1 MHFLSLFL
9 RIFTI
14 YRQKILVKPRFSLAF
29 YRRLCYFYYLLLGV
43 KMKKT
48 KINEAH
54 YILKGKMVEFCG
66 WDLPVQ
72 YAGLNTEH
80 MAVRTTGGIFDV
92 SHMGEIWFRGREA
105 LKAVQAL
112 ISNDASKLQPGKIQ
126 YAGLLTEN
134 GCFVDDLLVY
144 MMKENEYLLV
154 VNAANIE
161 KDYLWMKKNTA
172 RFDVQVE
179 NRSEEYSQIAVQG
192 PVAEKLVQEFTDI
205 DLQPMG
211 YYHFAQGRVQGMDA
225 IVSRTG
231 YTGEDGF
238 EIYFKAEAA
247 AASKLF
253 LDLAEKGEKYDALP
267 AGLGARDTLRLE
279 AKMALYGNDID
290 DSHSVL
296 EADLGWILKLKKEQP
311 FIGQDALARQKEE
324 GIRRKLVGFELIDR
338 GIARH
343 GYPVY
348 IQGRETGAVTSGTFA
363 PFLKKPIGLAYM
375 PIENSTVG
383 SEFQVG
389 IREKMATAQVVET
402 PFYKRNK

>member
-1 MHFLSLFL
+1 
-9 RIFTI
+9 
-14 YRQKILVKPRFSLAF
+14 
-29 YRRLCYFYYLLLGV
+29 
-43 KMKKT
+43 MKKT
-48 KINEAH
+48 RINEAH

-72 YAGLNTEH
+72 YSGLNLEH

-105 LKAVQAL
+105 LRAVNH
-112 ISNDASKLQPGKIQ
+112 IVSNDAAKLVPGRIQ
-126 YAGLLTEN
+126 YAGLLTDH

-144 MMKENEYLLV
+144 MIKENEYLLV

-161 KDYLWMKKNTA
+161 KDFQWMKKHTA

-205 DLQPMG
+205 DLKPMG
-211 YYHFAQGRVQGMDA
+211 YYHFAQGRVQGADA

-238 EIYFKAEAA
+238 EIYFRADAA

-253 LDLAEKGEKYDALP
+253 LDLADRGEKYDALP

-290 DSHSVL
+290 DAHTVL
-296 EADLGWILKLKKEQP
+296 EADLGWILKLKKAEP
-311 FIGQDALARQKEE
+311 FIGQEALARQKEA
-324 GIRRKLVGFELIDR
+324 GIARKLVGFELVDK

-343 GYPVY
+343 GYPITVE
-348 IQGRETGAVTSGTFA
+348 GKPFGAVTSGTFA
-363 PFLKKPIGLAYM
+363 PFLKKPIGMAYL
-375 PIENSTVG
+375 PADHSAVG
-383 SEFQVG
+383 SEFQVA
-389 IREKMATAQVVET
+389 IRDKTVTARVVET
-402 PFYKRNK
+402 PFYKRSK